1 MDEEMREGGR
11 EKESLDFLIVYVHVC
26 VLACIHY
33 YHIPGMGM
41 AGSSELPHGG

>member
-1 MDEEMREGGR
+1 MNEEMREGGR
-11 EKESLDFLIVYVHVC
+11 EKESLDFLIVCVHVC
-26 VLACIHY
+26 MLACIHY